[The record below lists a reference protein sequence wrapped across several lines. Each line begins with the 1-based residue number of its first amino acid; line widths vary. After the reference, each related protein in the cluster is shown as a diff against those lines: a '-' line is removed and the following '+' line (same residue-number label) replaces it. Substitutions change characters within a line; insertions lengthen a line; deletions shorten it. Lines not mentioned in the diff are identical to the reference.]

1 MQQSNSEYMREESF
15 KIEGDYIELI
25 KLLKAVHITVSGAEA
40 KQMVDSGAVLR
51 NGEVE
56 SRKRAK
62 IISGEI
68 IIVDGVAKITTF

>member
-1 MQQSNSEYMREESF
+1 MREEIF

-25 KLLKAVHITVSGAEA
+25 KLLKATHITISGAEA
-40 KQMVDSGAVLR
+40 KQLVDSGSVRR

-62 IISGEI
+62 ITKGEV
-68 IIVDGVAKITTF
+68 IVVNDIATITTI